1 MSSEYLFSIIL
12 TATLHSVLRGHIGKN
27 LTWLRGLSPESLV
40 LSSVTEDADEVVEPA
55 AHLETKCVTVAL
67 DSYRD
72 NLVTGVFLL
81 LLSSVLTVSVTG
93 PCCKI

>member
-1 MSSEYLFSIIL
+1 M
-12 TATLHSVLRGHIGKN
+12 
-27 LTWLRGLSPESLV
+27 
-40 LSSVTEDADEVVEPA
+40 TEDADEVVEPA

-93 PCCKI
+93 PCCKT